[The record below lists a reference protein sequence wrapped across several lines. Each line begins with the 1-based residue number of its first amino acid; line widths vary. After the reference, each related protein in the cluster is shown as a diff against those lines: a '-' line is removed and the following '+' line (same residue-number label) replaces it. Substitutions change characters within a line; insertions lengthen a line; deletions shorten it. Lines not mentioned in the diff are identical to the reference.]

1 MARPAACPVGSSQL
15 KHPFRCLSPLSPSGT
30 CLHISLVAPGPHML
44 PASRCSPFPF
54 VGEQVCVGSEVV
66 GRRKELLLE
75 KHALEVRHLEPL
87 DIPRKLEY
95 MG

>member
-1 MARPAACPVGSSQL
+1 
-15 KHPFRCLSPLSPSGT
+15 
-30 CLHISLVAPGPHML
+30 ML